1 MISINDLRLL
11 STQITEKSL
20 LCPSRISSICPP
32 TLRQICPWVCT
43 ILCLCH
49 LHNMSKRAHNR
60 NLLYLSS
67 NSPTKLGTWFLCSCH
82 QQELW
87 RTLGHF
93 SEEIQLLACIWHDI
107 FQPYLP
113 NHRFVPYCK
122 SNHCRAKHYLL
133 QQKQPTNG
141 QSSESQITIVHS
153 LR

>member
-82 QQELW
+82 HKSFG
-87 RTLGHF
+87 GHC
-93 SEEIQLLACIWHDI
+93 AI
-107 FQPYLP
+107 FQRKYSSWHVYDMTSFNPIYPITDSYHIANQTTAVP
-113 NHRFVPYCK
+113 NIICSSKNNQQTDNPQSHK
-122 SNHCRAKHYLL
+122 S
-133 QQKQPTNG
+133 Q
-141 QSSESQITIVHS
+141 
-153 LR
+153 